1 MNISAGNQSRTLPLS
16 DGDTGTAQTIA
27 HMRQLIDAGIKD
39 QQVNRT
45 AIAIAWPTQQFSETP
60 KAQAIYNWMQQN
72 LRFMPDM
79 VGKETLRT
87 PRETLTV
94 RAGDCDDFTILA
106 ASILGSIGIRSRAV
120 TVASHADD
128 PQSFSH
134 IYPEAFVDG
143 NWVAMDIARPGAQ
156 FGLTPQKYFR
166 KRVWDLFSNNYKDVS
181 GLSGYMGRGNLGCGA
196 GCGCPGVQ
204 GMGRG
209 TLGAVNR
216 GNRRLSY
223 MGDDGDTTADI
234 AAIGQV
240 LTPQLVSSVTQGTAS
255 IVAATSGVPPGY
267 AYNSAGQLV
276 PITSMQT
283 PFSGST
289 LLLLALA
296 IGAIAFMGN

>member
-1 MNISAGNQSRTLPLS
+1 MNILTGSQSRTLPLS
-16 DGDTGTAQTIA
+16 GGDIGTAETIA

-106 ASILGSIGIRSRAV
+106 ASLLGTIGIRSRAV
-120 TVASHADD
+120 TVSSHVDD

-143 NWVAMDIARPGAQ
+143 KWVAMDIARPGAQ
-156 FGLTPQKYFR
+156 FGLTPQTYYR
-166 KRVWDLFSNNYKDVS
+166 KREWDLFSSNYRDVS
-181 GLSGYMGRGNLGCGA
+181 GLSGYMSRGSLGCGT
-196 GCGCPGVQ
+196 GCGCPNVSG
-204 GMGRG
+204 
-209 TLGAVNR
+209 LGAVNR
-216 GNRRLSY
+216 GNRRLHGL
-223 MGDDGDTTADI
+223 GDATDDI
-234 AAIGQV
+234 AAVGQV
-240 LTPQLVSSVTQGTAS
+240 LTPQLVGAVTQGTAS

-267 AYNSAGQLV
+267 GYNSYGQLV
-276 PITSMQT
+276 PLTSMQT

>member
-1 MNISAGNQSRTLPLS
+1 
-16 DGDTGTAQTIA
+16 
-27 HMRQLIDAGIKD
+27 MRQLIDAGIKD

-106 ASILGSIGIRSRAV
+106 AALLGTIGIRSRAV
-120 TVASHADD
+120 TVSSHADD
-128 PQSFSH
+128 SQSFSH

-143 NWVAMDIARPGAQ
+143 KWVAMDIARPGAQ
-156 FGLTPQKYFR
+156 FGLTPQKYYR
-166 KRVWDLFSNNYKDVS
+166 KREWDLFANNFRDVS
-181 GLSGYMGRGNLGCGA
+181 GLSGYMGCGIGCAGVRG
-196 GCGCPGVQ
+196 
-204 GMGRG
+204 
-209 TLGAVNR
+209 LGAVNR
-216 GNRRLSY
+216 GRRQL
-223 MGDDGDTTADI
+223 GDFTDDVSAV
-234 AAIGQV
+234 GQV
-240 LTPQLVSSVTQGTAS
+240 LTPQVVGSVTQGTAA

-276 PITSMQT
+276 PIASMAA
-283 PFSGST
+283 PFSSGT
-289 LLLLALA
+289 ILLLLAAVAL
-296 IGAIAFMGN
+296 IALSGN